1 MRADIFSRAGVLER
15 EGKMKMKKAL
25 VVLTVIAVSLGA
37 SAAQVK
43 WSVTGGQIKDV
54 ATGAVNM
61 AAGTV
66 GLYLI
71 YGSGDIE
78 ALESALAAGGSVSSA
93 GFTLAH
99 NMSSTQAGGGNGTP
113 YPIVA
118 GLPGES
124 TTFYTVAF
132 NTTGAYGVGDY
143 FQISKA
149 VVVTPDLGSSTTP
162 PGTDVALAFG
172 SGSFLSANGSPT
184 GGWVEIVPEPTS
196 MALLALGVAVV
207 GLRRRFRQ

>member
-1 MRADIFSRAGVLER
+1 
-15 EGKMKMKKAL
+15 MKKMMIILA
-25 VVLTVIAVSLGA
+25 VIAIGCYA
-37 SAAQVK
+37 SAAQVQ

-54 ATGAVNM
+54 ATGTVNM

-78 ALESALAAGGSVSSA
+78 ALEASLAAGNSLTST
-93 GFTLAH
+93 GFVLAS
-99 NMSSTQAGGGNGTP
+99 NASSTGVGGAKTASL
-113 YPIVA
+113 VS
-118 GLPGES
+118 GLPGEA